1 MHVFSPVL
9 TNVSKIQRMK
19 IIKYEDNVT
28 NLWEHKLQIDKK
40 MKKKNSEKSNETKK
54 EEFIKKMKT
63 YCKEISLIVNAIKRP
78 KTIWLLCFS
87 LLCW

>member
-1 MHVFSPVL
+1 MKTMSPIYGN
-9 TNVSKIQRMK
+9 TNCKS
-19 IIKYEDNVT
+19 IKK
-28 NLWEHKLQIDKK
+28 W
-40 MKKKNSEKSNETKK
+40 KKNSEKSNETKK

-87 LLCW
+87 LLC